1 MCYYAATSGLGHIQ
15 VARIFYTLLFTLLVP
30 FMVLRLWW
38 RGRLNPGYRQ
48 RTSERFGLVGQKPAS
63 GGIWI
68 HAVSVGETQAAAP
81 LIRKL
86 QQQYPGLPLLVTTT
100 TPTGSD
106 QVRRLFG
113 DSVWH
118 QYLPYDLPWLL
129 GRFLRR
135 IQPSVLVV
143 METEL
148 WPNLIAACNQ
158 RQIPV
163 LLANA
168 RLSERSA
175 RGYRRFAAL
184 TGPMLRGLT
193 RVACQNDTDGQRF
206 LALGLPAERLAITG
220 SIKFDV
226 AVDDDLAIRADL
238 LRQSW
243 GQERRVLVLA
253 SSHVGED
260 EALLDILPGLQ
271 QDIPDLLLMLV
282 PRHPERFHAVLD
294 ESRRRGFTVWQRTEC
309 QSQQPLPQVRPQVY
323 LADTMGEM
331 MLLLAASDLVI
342 VGGSLFDIGGHNPIE
357 PAALG
362 KAVLMG
368 PYGFNFAGIIA
379 DMERAGALRLTSIQ
393 HLQGDVLALLK
404 NPDERQKM
412 AENGRNM
419 VAANRGAVDRMAEM
433 VQALRQVI

>member
-15 VARIFYTLLFTLLVP
+15 VARIFYTLLLTLLVP
-30 FMVLRLWW
+30 LMVLRLWW

-48 RTSERFGLVGQKPAS
+48 RTGERFGLVSQQPAP

-81 LIRKL
+81 LIHKL
-86 QQQYPGLPLLVTTT
+86 QQQYPDVPLLVTTT

-129 GRFLRR
+129 GRFLRV

-163 LLANA
+163 MLANA
-168 RLSERSA
+168 RLSARSA
-175 RGYRRFAAL
+175 RGYQRFAAL
-184 TGPMLRGLT
+184 TGPMLQGLS

-206 LALGLPAERLAITG
+206 LALGLPAGRLTITG

-226 AVDDDLAIRADL
+226 AIADDLGERADR

-253 SSHVGED
+253 SSHAGED

-309 QSQQPLPQVRPQVY
+309 QSQQPLPQARPQVY

-393 HLQGDVLALLK
+393 HLQADVLALME
-404 NPDERQKM
+404 NPDERQQM
-412 AENGRNM
+412 AENGRRL
-419 VAANRGAVDRMAEM
+419 VAGNRGAVDRMAGM